1 MSMSAIAQRIAEIM
15 VDKFEVPAQ
24 KVDVNAE
31 FETMELDSL
40 VLVELAVMLQKQY
53 GVAVDDWEIEEA
65 KTIENT
71 AALLLAKGA
80 KPVAA

>member
-1 MSMSAIAQRIAEIM
+1 MSAIAQRIAEIM

>member
-1 MSMSAIAQRIAEIM
+1 MSAIAQRIAEIM
-15 VDKFEVPAQ
+15 VDKFEVPTQ